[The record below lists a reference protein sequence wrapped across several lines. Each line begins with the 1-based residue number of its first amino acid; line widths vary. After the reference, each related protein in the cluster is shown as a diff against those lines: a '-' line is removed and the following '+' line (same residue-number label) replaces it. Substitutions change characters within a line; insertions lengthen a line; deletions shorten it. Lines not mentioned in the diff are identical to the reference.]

1 MDPEDQ
7 DIINKYQETE
17 SMKSPE
23 RIMVLGVG
31 GGGSNAVNYMYTS
44 NNINGVSFVVAN
56 TDQQALNSSP
66 VPRKLLLG
74 PTVTRGLGAGANPEV
89 GCEAAQESCEDIN
102 KLFTDDTDMVFITAG
117 MGGGTGT
124 GAAPVVAGIAR
135 ERGILTIG
143 IVTIPF
149 FFEGMNKIK
158 KALDGASELK
168 KYVDALMVI
177 NNERL
182 TEIYPDLDFDSA
194 FAKADDTLSIAAQSI
209 SEIVTAEGRINLD
222 QRDVNTTLRN
232 GGTAIISI
240 GYGEGP
246 DRVTKALQDAL
257 YSPLLRNTDV
267 FSSKRVLFNISFSPL
282 ADEPFRIQEA
292 KQLNAFT
299 TKMHSDVEVIWGQS
313 KDESLGNKVKITLLA
328 SGFDVTVK
336 EKSNDLGP
344 VVVKGADKT
353 DDKEIDKA
361 EISEYYGE
369 DKIDSYIRQKESQN
383 YVIFNSD
390 NLDDDSTIEEF
401 EKTPTCMR
409 KRRSPKPAELSPEP
423 RQPQGA
429 PRSAENP
436 NEIDFSG
443 DDDCFTLK

>member
-17 SMKSPE
+17 SIKSPE

-56 TDQQALNSSP
+56 TDRQALDSSP

-74 PTVTRGLGAGANPEV
+74 PTVTRGLGAGADPVV
-89 GCEAAQESCEDIN
+89 GCEAAEESCEDIN
-102 KLFTDDTDMVFITAG
+102 KLFTDNTDMVFITAG

-267 FSSKRVLFNISFSPL
+267 FSSKRVLFNIAFSPL
-282 ADEPFRIQEA
+282 ADEPFKIQEA
-292 KQLNAFT
+292 RQLNAFT

-336 EKSNDLGP
+336 EKVNDNDGL
-344 VVVKGADKT
+344 VVKGATDKT
-353 DDKEIDKA
+353 DEKEIDKD
-361 EISEYYGE
+361 EIKNFYGDE
-369 DKIDSYIRQKESQN
+369 KVENYIREKESQN
-383 YVIFNSD
+383 YVIFNSE
-390 NLDDDSTIEEF
+390 NLDDDSTIEAF

-409 KRRSPKPAELSPEP
+409 KRRTPKPADFNPAAIQQPKPE
-423 RQPQGA
+423 A
-429 PRSAENP
+429 PKNP

-443 DDDCFTLK
+443 DDDCFSLK